1 MEKIYIDHFLSAEDG
16 SLEVGYHVNDELPG
30 AHSRRFSSYTT
41 MIGDSQSPFSTNEAM
56 LQMALSSWIGV
67 DPTGGDQSLATE
79 FRLEV
84 DMGAIVPVRRVLDV

>member
-1 MEKIYIDHFLSAEDG
+1 MEKIYIDHIITNPDG
-16 SLEVGYHVNDELPG
+16 TVEVGYHLNDEPPA
-30 AHSRRFSSYTT
+30 AHSRFFSSYNTL
-41 MIGDSQSPFSTNEAM
+41 ISDNQSPFASHEPA
-56 LQMALSSWIGV
+56 LQMALASWIGV